1 MRRISTLFGAVS
13 LLVGLALLA
22 AVAIVTVN
30 SLDRA
35 DGIRVEGV
43 VVEANDNQ
51 KPVVEFRTREG
62 QRIRIE
68 GGISASPTPYRVGE
82 RIGVF
87 YDPADPSE
95 ALIDSF
101 LERWFLSLLFG
112 GFATVFTLV
121 GLGFTVAGLRRR
133 RRQNRL
139 MRSGMRIEGVV
150 AGFEQSRFAKVNG
163 RRSWHVIVD
172 WTDPKGRRRRERSAM
187 RREDPARN
195 FKIGD
200 RIVVLTDP
208 DDTTLFWIDLEGRS
222 ATSPAGFG
230 GTSANISTG
239 RNDGMLGKTGANPI
253 VRRR

>member
-1 MRRISTLFGAVS
+1 MRGIFPLFGTVF
-13 LLVGLALLA
+13 LLVGAVLLLG
-22 AVAIVTVN
+22 VAFVTVN
-30 SLDRA
+30 SLEKA
-35 DGIRVEGV
+35 GGIRVEGV

-51 KPVVEFRTREG
+51 TPVVEFRTREG

-87 YDPADPSE
+87 YDPTDPSA

-121 GLGFTVAGLRRR
+121 GAGFTIAALRRR
-133 RRQNRL
+133 ARRTRL
-139 MRSGMRIEGVV
+139 IRHGQRFDGHI
-150 AGFEQSRFAKVNG
+150 AGFEQNRFTKING
-163 RRSWHVIVD
+163 KRPWQVLVT
-172 WTDPKGRRRRERSAM
+172 WTDGQGKTRSTHSEM
-187 RREDPARN
+187 QREDPSRR

-200 RIVVLTDP
+200 RVTVIADAADP
-208 DDTTLFWIDLEGRS
+208 ANAWIDLFGESSAMAKSGS
-222 ATSPAGFG
+222 ATGFP
-230 GTSANISTG
+230 TASDSK
-239 RNDGMLGKTGANPI
+239 LGKSTTSPV